1 MGKLVRV
8 ETEHV
13 KVGRFEAFVTKKFY
27 DGPEEREAQVKALRR
42 IKSLIG
48 RETQEDAK
56 NV

>member
-48 RETQEDAK
+48 REPQEAS
-56 NV
+56 NE